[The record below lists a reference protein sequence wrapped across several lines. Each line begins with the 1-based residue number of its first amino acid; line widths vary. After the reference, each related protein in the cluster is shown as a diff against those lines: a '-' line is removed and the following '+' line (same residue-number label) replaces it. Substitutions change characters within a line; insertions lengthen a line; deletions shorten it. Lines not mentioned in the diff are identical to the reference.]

1 MRWHFDFGIETNIA
15 AAVMSRDENNADAGD
30 KAGAGNDARTVDKS
44 STGNDGSTIDN
55 ASAGN
60 DASAGDQLAASEQG
74 STVHE
79 ADKHAI
85 SEQARNGYKKVTAAS
100 LYSTELGYGFTSL
113 DKVSA
118 KQRTEEVLTGDFCIP
133 FNATFVADVPN
144 GNYIASILI
153 GDALAP
159 TDTSLKTNG
168 EHIVLQ
174 NYKTIAGQFVRE
186 QFGVNVRD
194 GQLKLSF
201 GGLAPRINALELTAS
216 NQQITIYLAGDST
229 VTDPAPNGF
238 PFSGWGQMLNYYFK
252 HDVVVANHAVGGRS
266 TKSFISEGRLDRIM
280 QEIKEGDFLFIQ
292 FGHNDQKSDEERFTD
307 PATTYP
313 EHLQRYIDAARAAKA
328 TPVLLTSMHR
338 RYFDDEGKIIDTHKA
353 YLDAVRKLA
362 AEEQVAFIDLA
373 EKSKELYEQ
382 LGPEGT
388 KKIFLW
394 GEPGE
399 WLNHSNGVRDNT
411 HFQEQGGL
419 AIAKLVVQG
428 IRELQLMPLTMF
440 LKPTEV

>member
-1 MRWHFDFGIETNIA
+1 MTWRFDFGIEDAATMA
-15 AAVMSRDENNADAGD
+15 AAAGAEIGDETGDRNRDRDRNRVEN
-30 KAGAGNDARTVDKS
+30 KAGEND
-44 STGNDGSTIDN
+44 STGDQPAGSGQ
-55 ASAGN
+55 GN
-60 DASAGDQLAASEQG
+60 GVLERNGRVKSEQ
-74 STVHE
+74 VRHE
-79 ADKHAI
+79 
-85 SEQARNGYKKVTAAS
+85 YKKVTAAS
-100 LYSTELGYGFTSL
+100 LYNDELGYGFRSL

-118 KQRTEEVLTGDFCIP
+118 KQRTKEPQTGDFCIP
-133 FNATFVADVPN
+133 FNATFIADVPN
-144 GNYIASILI
+144 GNYIVSILI

-159 TDTSLKTNG
+159 THTSLKSNG

-174 NYKTIAGQFVRE
+174 NYETVAGQFVRE

-194 GQLKLSF
+194 GQLKLGF

-216 NQQITIYLAGDST
+216 NQQVTIYLAGDST
-229 VTDPAPNGF
+229 VTDPTPEGF

-252 HDVVVANHAVGGRS
+252 HDVVVANHAIGGRS

-307 PATTYP
+307 PETTYP
-313 EHLQRYIDAARAAKA
+313 EHLQKYIDAARAAKA

-338 RYFDDEGKIIDTHKA
+338 RYFDSDGKIIDTHKA
-353 YLDAVRKLA
+353 YLGAVRKLA
-362 AEEQVAFIDLA
+362 EQEQVAFIDLA
-373 EKSKELYEQ
+373 EKSRELFER

-388 KKIFLW
+388 KEIFLW

-399 WLNHSNGVRDNT
+399 WLIHSNGVRDNT

-428 IRELQLMPLTMF
+428 VRELQLMPLTMF
-440 LKPTEV
+440 LKPTEA